1 MACESEHATCH
12 LCLNSNLSLLHHFPF
27 PFPPSPSSSLL
38 LARMTICKNDDGVRH
53 PLYAA
58 LLEREHLLSRL
69 HGAPWLAV
77 AIARA
82 LFCTQGKSF
91 STSSFPLFVFADDF
105 LCSHMHCSPCRYHF
119 THRPSLSPSVGA
131 RFFFLFCF
139 RIHAD
144 FLHTVVL
151 PRHYHRLD
159 RLDRPARPQQRGQ
172 PSRRTHTMMRRGRGR
187 P

>member
-1 MACESEHATCH
+1 MFEFEPLAPSP
-12 LCLNSNLSLLHHFPF
+12 LPF
-27 PFPPSPSSSLL
+27 PFPPISLFLPSTG
-38 LARMTICKNDDGVRH
+38 MNDDPQERRRGATPPLCRSPGARAPALTLAWRTVARRRH
-53 PLYAA
+53 C
-58 LLEREHLLSRL
+58 
-69 HGAPWLAV
+69 
-77 AIARA
+77 ARA

-91 STSSFPLFVFADDF
+91 STSSFPLFVFADNF

-139 RIHAD
+139 QIHAD

-159 RLDRPARPQQRGQ
+159 RLDRPARPRQRGQ
-172 PSRRTHTMMRRGRGR
+172 PSRRTRTMMRRGRGR